1 MPNKLD
7 ALFRP
12 VDNSWL
18 VIFRIAFG
26 LLMTEEAVRY
36 LVFGFATGLYV
47 EPRFHFQYYGFT
59 WVEPW
64 SGIGMYVHFAVLVV
78 LGLMITFGLY
88 YRVAATLFFFGFTY
102 VFLLD
107 QARYLNHFYLVVLLA
122 FWMIFLPAHRTLSL
136 DARRR
141 PDFRR
146 EVAPAWTLWL
156 FRAQLGVVYVY
167 AAVAKMNMDWLS
179 AEPLRMW
186 LSEKDRTQKPI
197 IGPLLAREET
207 AWVMSYGGLLLDLL
221 CVPFLL
227 WRRTRIFAFLAVL
240 SFHAINYLVFSIG
253 IFPWLML
260 ASTLVFFEPDLARRV
275 LRKIGLFRQE
285 GPRELTPPS
294 RIARRTIF
302 TLLALY
308 AVMQLTV
315 PLRHFLYPGDVN
327 WTEEGHRFSWRMKL
341 RSKSGWAVFEVRD
354 PATGRVWAIDPEK
367 ESKHWGPGIPAAF
380 LERPD
385 ATYLTDRQ
393 QRKMTGLPDM
403 IIQFAHHLRDEF
415 EAAGYDGV
423 EVRVRAR
430 TSLNGRRHQPLV
442 DPSVDLA
449 REPRN
454 LAPADWILPLDEP
467 LRPPPE
473 IRRP

>member
-260 ASTLVFFEPDLARRV
+260 ASTRAPQDRTLPSGGAAR
-275 LRKIGLFRQE
+275 
-285 GPRELTPPS
+285 
-294 RIARRTIF
+294 AD
-302 TLLALY
+302 A
-308 AVMQLTV
+308 AV
-315 PLRHFLYPGDVN
+315 
-327 WTEEGHRFSWRMKL
+327 
-341 RSKSGWAVFEVRD
+341 
-354 PATGRVWAIDPEK
+354 
-367 ESKHWGPGIPAAF
+367 
-380 LERPD
+380 
-385 ATYLTDRQ
+385 TDRATDDLHAP
-393 QRKMTGLPDM
+393 RALRRDA
-403 IIQFAHHLRDEF
+403 AHRSAPPLSLSRRCQLDRGGPSLLVAH
-415 EAAGYDGV
+415 EAA
-423 EVRVRAR
+423 
-430 TSLNGRRHQPLV
+430 
-442 DPSVDLA
+442 
-449 REPRN
+449 
-454 LAPADWILPLDEP
+454 
-467 LRPPPE
+467 
-473 IRRP
+473 